1 MTVAERATAL
11 VELLPRPL
19 DPVRSV
25 KLKISILLL
34 VSGGVGLAYLW
45 FEFRWQPPIPISLV
59 TVALVLLT
67 AQVLGHG
74 MTRPL
79 RAMTAAA
86 RAMAHG
92 DYSRRVRATSRDE
105 IGELAVAFNQ
115 MAADLAA
122 ADGRR
127 RELIANVSHELR
139 TPVAALQAVLEN
151 LVDGVAEPDAATL
164 STALGQTE
172 RLGRLVAELLDLS
185 RIDAGAVPL
194 DLADVPVAE
203 LIAQTIAE
211 AEAAARA
218 AGRDVT
224 VRADVRPAAVT
235 VRADRG
241 RLHQVLLNLLDNA
254 ARHGPP
260 GGVVRVTART
270 ERGSAG
276 DRGER
281 RRSGHRPGRA
291 RAGVPPVHPRGAGR
305 RGWHRAGAGH
315 RPLGG
320 RPARR
325 SDRRGGALGRPGA
338 GRRRAAWRRAGGRW
352 AGCRRAGRREP
363 GCRRAGCRGSEGR
376 EPGLRGGV
384 PDPGHVAGCVVTGR
398 SGEPPVPGGWVEAV
412 PGAERGRSRGGRPER
427 SAGRRPSRGNN
438 RLRGRR
444 SRRWGSRFR
453 DSRSRDSRFRDS
465 RPWGRRPWGRRPWGR
480 RR

>member
-105 IGELAVAFNQ
+105 IGELALAFNQ

-270 ERGSAG
+270 EGDLLVIEVSDDGPGIDPAERERVFHRFTRGERAVGGGTGLGLAIARWAVDLHGGRIAVVEASGAREPDVGERLGGGPVVDGQVVGGPADGNQVVGERAVEGARAGSRGSA
-276 DRGER
+276 
-281 RRSGHRPGRA
+281 
-291 RAGVPPVHPRGAGR
+291 
-305 RGWHRAGAGH
+305 
-315 RPLGG
+315 
-320 RPARR
+320 
-325 SDRRGGALGRPGA
+325 
-338 GRRRAAWRRAGGRW
+338 
-352 AGCRRAGRREP
+352 AGCRIR
-363 GCRRAGCRGSEGR
+363 
-376 EPGLRGGV
+376 
-384 PDPGHVAGCVVTGR
+384 VTL
-398 SGEPPVPGGWVEAV
+398 
-412 PGAERGRSRGGRPER
+412 PGAS
-427 SAGRRPSRGNN
+427 
-438 RLRGRR
+438 
-444 SRRWGSRFR
+444 
-453 DSRSRDSRFRDS
+453 
-465 RPWGRRPWGRRPWGR
+465 
-480 RR
+480 

>member
-1 MTVAERATAL
+1 MTVAERTAAL

-34 VSGGVGLAYLW
+34 ASGGVGLAYLW

-86 RAMAHG
+86 RAMAQG

-185 RIDAGAVPL
+185 RIDAGAVPP

-211 AEAAARA
+211 AETAARA
-218 AGRDVT
+218 GGRDVT
-224 VRADVRPAAVT
+224 VQADVRPPGMT
-235 VRADRG
+235 VHADRG

-260 GGVVRVTART
+260 GGAVRVTART
-270 ERGSAG
+270 EG
-276 DRGER
+276 DLLVIEVSDDGPGIDPADRERVFHRFTRGER
-281 RRSGHRPGRA
+281 AVGGGTGLGLAIA
-291 RAGVPPVHPRGAGR
+291 RWAVDLHGGQIAVVEPSSAGVAVDGVVVDGAAVDGVSGAGVSGCR
-305 RGWHRAGAGH
+305 IRVT
-315 RPLGG
+315 L
-320 RPARR
+320 
-325 SDRRGGALGRPGA
+325 PGA
-338 GRRRAAWRRAGGRW
+338 
-352 AGCRRAGRREP
+352 
-363 GCRRAGCRGSEGR
+363 S
-376 EPGLRGGV
+376 
-384 PDPGHVAGCVVTGR
+384 
-398 SGEPPVPGGWVEAV
+398 
-412 PGAERGRSRGGRPER
+412 
-427 SAGRRPSRGNN
+427 
-438 RLRGRR
+438 
-444 SRRWGSRFR
+444 
-453 DSRSRDSRFRDS
+453 
-465 RPWGRRPWGRRPWGR
+465 
-480 RR
+480 